1 MYLDE
6 RSNKLL
12 KEVLANPDTSNVQ
25 LEKKYR
31 LTRRQVSYS
40 FQKINEWL
48 KGNNYPAINRTNGGK
63 FVISPIIMELF
74 APSDTSAHKKYI
86 ASETE
91 RAQLISLLLMSGE
104 AELSLIHFT
113 SLLDVSKNTILRDL
127 KNVQKLVDP
136 FQVKVSYSRTNGYE
150 LLGSEWN
157 IRKALLEVLTFI
169 LSMYNGKA
177 LIEEYM
183 GIADQELEGIKKQM
197 EEVERT
203 LNSRFIDERMEILP
217 YIIAAIFKRIR
228 NGKMI
233 EENGQIDY
241 DSLSD
246 TKEYKATE
254 ILIKDGCI
262 LPKSERLFITI
273 QLLTSKIVSS
283 SLLTDEKLPKLAA
296 ALASSL
302 DRFEKNACIVL
313 KDKEKLLN
321 KLLLHMKPAYYRIKH
336 QLTMEY
342 ELIEKVKNEFDAL
355 HFIVKDSFYPLEDF
369 IGSDIAEGE
378 WMFITVLIGGYLIS
392 SGENIQYKKRA
403 IVLCPN
409 GVSIS
414 KLMESTLK
422 DLFPEFYFYHALS
435 IREFHQLKLE
445 PDIIFSPVPVQ
456 TNKRLFIVERFL
468 TDYEKVQLRQR
479 VLKEIYGLNANIID
493 IDQLLSTIEQFA
505 TIKERDQ
512 LKHALQEQITAVG
525 FKEKVT
531 ERSVQAPSL
540 ASILTENMI
549 VVKKNIS
556 SWQEAIQ
563 AASKPLLDSGKIT
576 SDYVEEMIKQYP
588 TLKPH
593 IVLRNVIALPH
604 ASPEFGVNEFG
615 MSLLKLEEGLDFQE
629 GNIVHFIIVLAAT
642 DKSKHLTALRQ
653 LIKISQNKEEVL
665 HWRSCNTA
673 GELYQAIQR
682 YG

>member
-48 KGNNYPAINRTNGGK
+48 KGNNYPAISRTNGGK

-157 IRKALLEVLTFI
+157 IRKVLLEVLSFI

-254 ILIKDGCI
+254 ILIKEGCI

-273 QLLTSKIVSS
+273 QLLTSKI
-283 SLLTDEKLPKLAA
+283 
-296 ALASSL
+296 
-302 DRFEKNACIVL
+302 
-313 KDKEKLLN
+313 
-321 KLLLHMKPAYYRIKH
+321 
-336 QLTMEY
+336 
-342 ELIEKVKNEFDAL
+342 
-355 HFIVKDSFYPLEDF
+355 
-369 IGSDIAEGE
+369 
-378 WMFITVLIGGYLIS
+378 
-392 SGENIQYKKRA
+392 
-403 IVLCPN
+403 
-409 GVSIS
+409 
-414 KLMESTLK
+414 
-422 DLFPEFYFYHALS
+422 
-435 IREFHQLKLE
+435 
-445 PDIIFSPVPVQ
+445 
-456 TNKRLFIVERFL
+456 
-468 TDYEKVQLRQR
+468 
-479 VLKEIYGLNANIID
+479 
-493 IDQLLSTIEQFA
+493 
-505 TIKERDQ
+505 
-512 LKHALQEQITAVG
+512 
-525 FKEKVT
+525 
-531 ERSVQAPSL
+531 
-540 ASILTENMI
+540 
-549 VVKKNIS
+549 
-556 SWQEAIQ
+556 
-563 AASKPLLDSGKIT
+563 
-576 SDYVEEMIKQYP
+576 
-588 TLKPH
+588 
-593 IVLRNVIALPH
+593 
-604 ASPEFGVNEFG
+604 
-615 MSLLKLEEGLDFQE
+615 
-629 GNIVHFIIVLAAT
+629 
-642 DKSKHLTALRQ
+642 
-653 LIKISQNKEEVL
+653 
-665 HWRSCNTA
+665 
-673 GELYQAIQR
+673 
-682 YG
+682 